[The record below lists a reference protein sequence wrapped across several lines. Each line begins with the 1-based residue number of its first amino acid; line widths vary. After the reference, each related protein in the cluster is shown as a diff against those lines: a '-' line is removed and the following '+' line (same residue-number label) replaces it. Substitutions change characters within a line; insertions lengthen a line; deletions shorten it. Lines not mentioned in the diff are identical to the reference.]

1 MFSFLLQISF
11 SKLADELKLIDN
23 SVASGKLMDNS
34 ITPSQ
39 LQPSALDV
47 EKEDGK
53 VRQENKRKASTML
66 SGKLTSFMGG

>member
-1 MFSFLLQISF
+1 M
-11 SKLADELKLIDN
+11 AN

-47 EKEDGK
+47 ENEDGK
-53 VRQENKRKASTML
+53 VRQENKRKASTWSLPSVVM
-66 SGKLTSFMGG
+66 STFGGKLTTFMGG